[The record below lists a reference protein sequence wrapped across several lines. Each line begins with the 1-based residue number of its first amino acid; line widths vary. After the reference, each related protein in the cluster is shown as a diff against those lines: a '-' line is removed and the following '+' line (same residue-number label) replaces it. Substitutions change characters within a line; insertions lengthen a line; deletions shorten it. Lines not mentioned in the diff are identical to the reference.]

1 MTRYPKKHKEETRQ
15 AIVTIAMAAMRREGI
30 EGARVS
36 DVMSEAGLTHGG
48 FYGHFTSKDDLIA
61 EACAAGVIAAR
72 EMLVDVATRA
82 SPNERVRACLDA
94 YLTRDRRDAAGW
106 TPAAHGGAVAPPP
119 AHGTSRSSPDLA

>member
-30 EGARVS
+30 EGARGS

-72 EMLVDVATRA
+72 EMLADVAPRA
-82 SPNERVRACLDA
+82 SPHQRVRAC
-94 YLTRDRRDAAGW
+94 RDAAQTRG
-106 TPAAHGGAVAPPP
+106 
-119 AHGTSRSSPDLA
+119 